1 MPKQPTPL
9 IDRVFRALNTKPQ
22 SGAAIAAKLDAK
34 PDAVR
39 KVLAQLV
46 ADGRAVHNGKKAR
59 SSAYT
64 RAK

>member
-1 MPKQPTPL
+1 MPKKETPL
-9 IDRVFRALNTKPQ
+9 IDRVYKALTTKPQ

-39 KVLAQLV
+39 KALAQLV
-46 ADGRAVHNGKKAR
+46 TDGRALHNGKKAR